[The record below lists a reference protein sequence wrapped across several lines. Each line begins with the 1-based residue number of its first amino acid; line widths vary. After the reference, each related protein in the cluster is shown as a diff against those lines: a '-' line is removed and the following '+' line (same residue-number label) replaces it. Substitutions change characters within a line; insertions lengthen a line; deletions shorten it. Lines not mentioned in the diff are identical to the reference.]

1 MGRLKIEMLGTSFT
15 IQANE
20 DNQYLEKLLGY
31 YQRIT
36 DDVKRIDS
44 IKSPLQVAIL
54 SGIMICD
61 ELYKEKQNKI
71 ALENGESVAQISENS
86 MDSDEI
92 QRITLEIIKKI
103 DGNKE
108 YANTTIDS
116 IIQNIFLINARQ
128 WHKGF
133 D

>member
-1 MGRLKIEMLGTSFT
+1 MGKLKIDMLGTSFT

-31 YQRIT
+31 YKRIT
-36 DDVKRIDS
+36 DDVKNIDS
-44 IKSPLQVAIL
+44 IKSSLQVAIL

-86 MDSDEI
+86 IDSDEI
-92 QRITLEIIKKI
+92 QRITLEMIKKI
-103 DGNKE
+103 DKV
-108 YANTTIDS
+108 
-116 IIQNIFLINARQ
+116 L
-128 WHKGF
+128 
-133 D
+133 

>member
-1 MGRLKIEMLGTSFT
+1 MLGTSFT

-86 MDSDEI
+86 INSDEI
-92 QRITLEIIKKI
+92 QRITLEMIKKI
-103 DGNKE
+103 DKV
-108 YANTTIDS
+108 
-116 IIQNIFLINARQ
+116 L
-128 WHKGF
+128 
-133 D
+133 

>member
-86 MDSDEI
+86 LDSDEI
-92 QRITLEIIKKI
+92 QRITLEMIKKI
-103 DGNKE
+103 DKV
-108 YANTTIDS
+108 
-116 IIQNIFLINARQ
+116 L
-128 WHKGF
+128 
-133 D
+133 

>member
-36 DDVKRIDS
+36 DDVKIIDS

-86 MDSDEI
+86 LDSDEI
-92 QRITLEIIKKI
+92 QRITLEMIKKI
-103 DGNKE
+103 DKV
-108 YANTTIDS
+108 
-116 IIQNIFLINARQ
+116 L
-128 WHKGF
+128 
-133 D
+133 

>member
-61 ELYKEKQNKI
+61 ELYKEKQYKI

-92 QRITLEIIKKI
+92 QRITLEMIKKI
-103 DGNKE
+103 DKV
-108 YANTTIDS
+108 
-116 IIQNIFLINARQ
+116 L
-128 WHKGF
+128 
-133 D
+133 

>member
-20 DNQYLEKLLGY
+20 DNPYLEKLLGY

-86 MDSDEI
+86 IDSDEI
-92 QRITLEIIKKI
+92 QRITLEMIKKI
-103 DGNKE
+103 DKV
-108 YANTTIDS
+108 
-116 IIQNIFLINARQ
+116 L
-128 WHKGF
+128 
-133 D
+133 

>member
-1 MGRLKIEMLGTSFT
+1 MLGTSFT

-86 MDSDEI
+86 IDSDEI
-92 QRITLEIIKKI
+92 QRITLEMIKKI
-103 DGNKE
+103 DKV
-108 YANTTIDS
+108 
-116 IIQNIFLINARQ
+116 L
-128 WHKGF
+128 
-133 D
+133 

>member
-86 MDSDEI
+86 IHSDEI
-92 QRITLEIIKKI
+92 QRITLEMIKKI
-103 DGNKE
+103 DKV
-108 YANTTIDS
+108 
-116 IIQNIFLINARQ
+116 L
-128 WHKGF
+128 
-133 D
+133 

>member
-1 MGRLKIEMLGTSFT
+1 MGRLKIDMLGTSFT

-31 YQRIT
+31 YKRIT
-36 DDVKRIDS
+36 DDVKNIDS

-71 ALENGESVAQISENS
+71 SLENDVNAPQDLESSTDSE
-86 MDSDEI
+86 EI
-92 QRITLEIIKKI
+92 QRITLEMIQKI
-103 DGNKE
+103 DKV
-108 YANTTIDS
+108 
-116 IIQNIFLINARQ
+116 L
-128 WHKGF
+128 
-133 D
+133 